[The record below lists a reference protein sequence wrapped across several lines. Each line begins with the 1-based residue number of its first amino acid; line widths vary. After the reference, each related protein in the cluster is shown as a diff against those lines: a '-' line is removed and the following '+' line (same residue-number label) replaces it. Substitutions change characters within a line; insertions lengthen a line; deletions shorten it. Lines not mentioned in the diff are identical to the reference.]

1 MSKTRRFRAT
11 FSYANVVSTLCLFL
25 LLGGGMAVAATQ
37 LGKNTVGPK
46 QLKKNA
52 VTAAKVKAGAIT
64 GAKVKD
70 GSLTGADL
78 QNGSL
83 GGAELQD
90 GSVSAAKLANGSVGA
105 AKLADGSVGAAK
117 LQDGSVSGAKLQ
129 DGSVTS
135 AKVQDSSLT
144 GSDINQSTLTAVR
157 ASNVIGMG
165 FEGDGSCSAATPLPP
180 GVSAEHV
187 GGSGS
192 GACQIT
198 FPSSVID
205 CAATATPH
213 VRASGLVLLA
223 TRTAQIIQF
232 TEAPNKLE
240 VDTTSNGSFADEPF
254 DLVLVC

>member
-1 MSKTRRFRAT
+1 MSKTRRLRAA

-25 LLGGGMAVAATQ
+25 VLGGGMAFAATQ
-37 LGKNTVGPK
+37 LGKNTVGSK

-52 VTAAKVKAGAIT
+52 VTAAKVKANAIT

-83 GGAELQD
+83 GGAALQD
-90 GSVSAAKLANGSVGA
+90 GSVSAAKLADNSVGA
-105 AKLADGSVGAAK
+105 AKLADGSVSGSK
-117 LQDGSVSGAKLQ
+117 LQDGSVNG
-129 DGSVTS
+129 
-135 AKVQDSSLT
+135 AKVQDGSLT
-144 GSDINQSTLTAVR
+144 GADINQSTLTSVR

-165 FEGDGSCSAATPLPP
+165 FKGDGNCSAATPLPP
-180 GVSAEHV
+180 GVSAAHI
-187 GGSGS
+187 GSPGSGS
-192 GACQIT
+192 CRIT

-213 VRASGLVLLA
+213 VRATGLVLLA
-223 TRTAQIIQF
+223 KRTAQIIQF
-232 TEAPNKLE
+232 TDSPNVLE
-240 VDTTSNGSFADEPF
+240 VDTTAESSFEDEPF